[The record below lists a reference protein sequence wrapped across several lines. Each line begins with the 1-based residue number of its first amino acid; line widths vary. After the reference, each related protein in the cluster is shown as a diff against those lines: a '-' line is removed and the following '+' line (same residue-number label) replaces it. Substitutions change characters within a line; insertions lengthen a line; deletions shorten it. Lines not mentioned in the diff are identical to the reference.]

1 MKCQGIV
8 RTSITDGKMLYVNI
22 ILAAKREQRR
32 ELTDLTAYMRRI
44 LKWYLNCG
52 MGAQWWTLM
61 KMAMVLKIL

>member
-22 ILAAKREQRR
+22 ILAAKCEQRR

-44 LKWYLNCG
+44 
-52 MGAQWWTLM
+52 
-61 KMAMVLKIL
+61 